1 MATSALHRELGVP
14 ARTPVTYE
22 LLCKLAEHGVRE
34 QSDLDF
40 KQTLYHPKNEKDKR
54 ELVKDVCAMANSGGG
69 WIICGIAEDDSAA
82 AHAIGVN
89 LAITSETDV
98 HQLLESRLEPPV
110 TVDIR
115 VYESANRDTTLV
127 AIRVPDSPNKPHLVR
142 ATKTDGQELVDTRTF
157 RVPLRKGASTVWLD
171 ERAIRSL
178 YRKSLSIAEETEAL
192 KIHRLEELAAKAA
205 DEFPGVALALVLSPH
220 DPLSGRLNKQQVQKL
235 LQEVDSDRFTLN
247 QGYSSLHGISGS
259 LIVGDRRYI
268 GKQTSNRRHGLIEIG
283 FDGTIAIAIQ
293 LAVDEPELDYQA
305 RNLYANQ
312 PDETTQNEVEYA
324 LIEAFNCASQLSN
337 LLNPVTD
344 SELHARLVPHGEAPI
359 IIRRNEGAWAGS
371 LLRPRNESMPI
382 RNFRTITHIL
392 QASPTPEE
400 EHEILTDLIAEVLN
414 QGGIETMRL
423 LQPLQQHEESSPS
436 PRTQ

>member
-1 MATSALHRELGVP
+1 M
-14 ARTPVTYE
+14 TYE

-54 ELVKDVCAMANSGGG
+54 ELVKDVCTMANSGGG

-82 AHAIGVN
+82 ARATGVN

-98 HQLLESRLEPPV
+98 HQLLESRLDPPV

-157 RVPLRKGASTVWLD
+157 RVPIRKGASTVWLD

-178 YRKSLSIAEETEAL
+178 YRRSLSIAEETEAL
-192 KIHRLEELAAKAA
+192 KISRLEELAAKAA

-220 DPLSGRLNKQQVQKL
+220 EQLSGRLNKQEVQKL

-259 LIVGDRRYI
+259 LIVGDHRYI
-268 GKQTSNRRHGLIEIG
+268 GKQASNRRHALIEIG

-305 RNLYANQ
+305 RNLYATQ

-337 LLNPVTD
+337 LLNPVSD
-344 SELHARLVPHGEAPI
+344 SELHARLVPHGEAPSSSAETKEPGQAVFFAPEMN
-359 IIRRNEGAWAGS
+359 RC
-371 LLRPRNESMPI
+371 LLRISEP
-382 RNFRTITHIL
+382 
-392 QASPTPEE
+392 SPTLFKPAQ
-400 EHEILTDLIAEVLN
+400 HQRKSTKFSLT
-414 QGGIETMRL
+414 
-423 LQPLQQHEESSPS
+423 SSPMYLTRAAS
-436 PRTQ
+436 KRCAYSSHFSNTKNQPPNLELCNAGTKPDPPATSCTA

>member
-40 KQTLYHPKNEKDKR
+40 KQTLYHSKNEKDKR
-54 ELVKDVCAMANSGGG
+54 ELLKDVCAMANSGGG

-82 AHAIGVN
+82 VHVIGVD
-89 LAITSETDV
+89 LEKTSETDV
-98 HQLLESRLEPPV
+98 HQMLENRLDPPV

-115 VYESANRDTTLV
+115 VYESPDREKTLV
-127 AIRVPDSPNKPHLVR
+127 TIRIPDSPDKPHLVR
-142 ATKTDGQELVDTRTF
+142 VAKSEGQELVDTKAF
-157 RVPLRKGASTVWLD
+157 RVPFRKGPSTVWLD
-171 ERAIRSL
+171 ERALRSL
-178 YRKSLSIAEETEAL
+178 YRESFNIAEETDDQRNQ
-192 KIHRLEELAAKAA
+192 RLDELTAKAA
-205 DEFPGVALALVLSPH
+205 AAFPGVSLVLILSPY
-220 DPLSGRLNKQQVQKL
+220 DPLSGRLGKQELQAL
-235 LQEVDSDRFTLN
+235 LQGINPNRFALD
-247 QGYSSLHGISGS
+247 QGYSSLQGISNP
-259 LIVGDRRYI
+259 LAVGDRCYT
-268 GKQTSNRRHGLIEIG
+268 GKQTSMRRHAFIDIG

-305 RNLYANQ
+305 RLLYANQ

-337 LLNPVTD
+337 ILNPVSD
-344 SELHARLVPHGEAPI
+344 SELYVRLVPHGKAPI

-371 LLRPRNESMPI
+371 LIRPRDESMSI
-382 RNFRTITHIL
+382 KDFRTISHTL
-392 QASPTPEE
+392 QASLTPAE

-423 LQPLQQHEESSPS
+423 LQPLQQHEETDPL
-436 PRTQ
+436 TLN